1 MLRANHAT
9 IAALFLIY
17 VLPLDPLGF
26 ASGPSYPFWTRLSYM
41 FFHVNIWHLI
51 GNSYALKV
59 MRIGKREIARSYIM
73 AVLASFF
80 STSPVIGASA
90 MIFATWGE
98 RLASAKWRDR
108 AIWASSLVIS
118 YVIPGI
124 SWEIHLAS
132 SLIGFCWIKLY
143 NLYHDYRSV
152 SRGE

>member
-1 MLRANHAT
+1 
-9 IAALFLIY
+9 
-17 VLPLDPLGF
+17 
-26 ASGPSYPFWTRLSYM
+26 M

-73 AVLASFF
+73 AVLA
-80 STSPVIGASA
+80 ASA

-98 RLASAKWRDR
+98 RLASAKWKDR
-108 AIWASSLVIS
+108 AIWASSLVLS

-143 NLYHDYRSV
+143 NLYHDYRLV

>member
-80 STSPVIGASA
+80 STSR
-90 MIFATWGE
+90 GE
-98 RLASAKWRDR
+98 RHDIRHVGR
-108 AIWASSLVIS
+108 ATSLGQMERPGDMGEQSCHIIRHSRHKLGDTSSVIADW
-118 YVIPGI
+118 VLLDKAI
-124 SWEIHLAS
+124 
-132 SLIGFCWIKLY
+132 
-143 NLYHDYRSV
+143 
-152 SRGE
+152 